1 MASKKKNPRRKEN
14 MAINSISDFIKQ
26 LQKIPRKGEFEIYF
40 RGHSDKNYLLKP
52 SIYRSQRLIANENKI
67 FKEFILRTPSD
78 FLNEKSALEKLVKM
92 QHYGLP
98 TRLLDITTNPLVALY
113 FACNEKSKQDGK
125 VLAFKVPTDD
135 IKYYD
140 SDTVSIIANIAKR
153 SSKFSIEK
161 IRNLN
166 LTVFNEQEELGY
178 LLHEIKEE
186 KSYFQNIIL
195 PTDIERVVAVKVK
208 QNNNRIIKQSGVFL
222 IFGIDGKKNL
232 PAKIPD
238 DWIINLELKGVD
250 FEINNNSK
258 DNIIEEL
265 NLLGINEATLFP
277 ELENQAKYLKKYY
290 G

>member
-1 MASKKKNPRRKEN
+1 

-26 LQKIPRKGEFEIYF
+26 LQKIPTKGEFEIYF

-125 VLAFKVPTDD
+125 VFAFKVPADD

-166 LTVFNEQEELGY
+166 LTAFNEQEELGY